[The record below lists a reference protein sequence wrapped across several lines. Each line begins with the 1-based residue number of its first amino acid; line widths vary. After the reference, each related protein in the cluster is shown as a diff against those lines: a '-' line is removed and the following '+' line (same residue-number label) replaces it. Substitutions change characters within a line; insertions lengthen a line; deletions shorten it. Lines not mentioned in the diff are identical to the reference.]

1 MSRRNFAYPEALSPT
16 FTLFLEL
23 LRPNFVFS
31 YMKHAIIVGYGPGVG
46 LALGAQLI
54 SRGTKV
60 TAISR
65 TRPDTIADEILWIS
79 ADVGRG
85 VEIHLAIEQAV
96 AKHGVPDAVFFNPVA
111 VRNARGMDVDP
122 DDIMDDLRTT
132 VAGALHVTQCVVPY
146 LKTVPG
152 SSLIFTGGILSD
164 IPHPMFT
171 SVGIAK
177 AALKNVVYSLS
188 KELRATGINVQLIT
202 VVGFIKPNSAIT
214 AELVAS
220 RLIEAANTKS
230 ADVEARIPAD
240 H

>member
-1 MSRRNFAYPEALSPT
+1 
-16 FTLFLEL
+16 
-23 LRPNFVFS
+23 
-31 YMKHAIIVGYGPGVG
+31 MKHAIIVGYGPGVG
-46 LALGAQLI
+46 MALGAQLVT
-54 SRGTKV
+54 SGTKV

-65 TRPDTIADEILWIS
+65 TRPNSMSDDIVWIS

-85 VEIHLAIEQAV
+85 VEIHMAIEQAV
-96 AKHGVPDAVFFNPVA
+96 AVHGVPDAVFFNPVA
-111 VRNARGMDVDP
+111 VRNARGMDVNP

-152 SSLIFTGGILSD
+152 SSLIFTGGILGD

-177 AALKNVVYSLS
+177 AALKNLVYSVA
-188 KELRATGINVQLIT
+188 KELRATGINIQLIT
-202 VVGFIKPNSAIT
+202 VVGFIKPNTAIT
-214 AELVAS
+214 PELVAS
-220 RLIEAANTKS
+220 RLIEAAQTKT
-230 ADVEARIPAD
+230 ADVESRIPAD